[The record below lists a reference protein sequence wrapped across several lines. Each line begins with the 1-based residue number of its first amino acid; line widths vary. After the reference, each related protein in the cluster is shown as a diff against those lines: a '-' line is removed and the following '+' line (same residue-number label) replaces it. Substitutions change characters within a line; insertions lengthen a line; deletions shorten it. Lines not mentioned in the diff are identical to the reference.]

1 MGGPPGPKITPV
13 GVPSMPIM
21 QFLGPHGASL
31 GAPKALLSSNLVPLS
46 PPSSV
51 KLPLLA
57 PTCALTS
64 QLSLNFGLNLPSKLI
79 FHWFCN
85 LPNLDFC
92 NTLQCFSWFFYI
104 SANRLE
110 DGLRSQKSPLM
121 WLQKAPKSLPR
132 GLQETPRALQEA
144 PRALHE
150 APRAPQDRE
159 NSSLRTFSAPH
170 KTHKMTQDTSKS
182 SQEARKR
189 SPRGRQVAPRGSQG
203 TPIGLPELSKK
214 SNRASLSLCNHFAFF
229 AFTDFQIKTTH
240 PQYIQA
246 WPGGMRVAFEYIFN
260 TWCISYI

>member
-1 MGGPPGPKITPV
+1 MT
-13 GVPSMPIM
+13 
-21 QFLGPHGASL
+21 LR
-31 GAPKALLSSNLVPLS
+31 
-46 PPSSV
+46 
-51 KLPLLA
+51 
-57 PTCALTS
+57 T
-64 QLSLNFGLNLPSKLI
+64 LI
-79 FHWFCN
+79 FAIPYSVFHS
-85 LPNLDFC
+85 
-92 NTLQCFSWFFYI
+92 FSIFQHI
-104 SANRLE
+104 ASKTVSEVKNHPSCDSKR
-110 DGLRSQKSPLM
+110 
-121 WLQKAPKSLPR
+121 LPR
-132 GLQETPRALQEA
+132 ASQEA
-144 PRALHE
+144 SKRPQERSKTPRALHE

-246 WPGGMRVAFEYIFN
+246 WPGGMRVAFE
-260 TWCISYI
+260 